1 MRKVLSVAAII
12 AVGTILLAC
21 ARRPPEQIAPPPVA
35 YDQPEDYAPG
45 PDGYAMPRAPYGRS
59 GYDRAQL
66 PPPPGYAP
74 PPPVGYAPGP
84 APYSRSS
91 YAPPPPR
98 PPSSYGRSSYAQ
110 SVAPRDIRP
119 PAPMNAPPPP
129 PPAYGRSPS
138 AQDGRP
144 QQDARLEWRASP
156 RWATTN
162 AAKKKAPASAPKPD
176 PEAKFK
182 AAQAKAEEVGV
193 ENLTQDDI
201 AGLSPEQI
209 TQLRG
214 Y

>member
-1 MRKVLSVAAII
+1 MRKVLGVAAII

-21 ARRPPEQIAPPPVA
+21 ARRPPEPIAPPPVA

-45 PDGYAMPRAPYGRS
+45 PAPYGRS
-59 GYDRAQL
+59 
-66 PPPPGYAP
+66 
-74 PPPVGYAPGP
+74 
-84 APYSRSS
+84 S
-91 YAPPPPR
+91 YAQGAPPPR

-119 PAPMNAPPPP
+119 PAPKNAPPPP
-129 PPAYGRSPS
+129 PPNGRSPS
-138 AQDGRP
+138 AQNGGP

-156 RWATTN
+156 RWATAN
-162 AAKKKAPASAPKPD
+162 AAKKKAPTSAPKPD
-176 PEAKFK
+176 PKAKFK

-209 TQLRG
+209 TPLRG